1 MNKELHAFVTRSA
14 FALTLGHS
22 HIDLLLD
29 MGMNA
34 DQKHYKSIYYE
45 HPGVSGLLKRGLI
58 EHAVVGK
65 DKKLVWKL
73 TRAGELVYE
82 LVEEAGIVVATE
94 HPKSLPVLQEAGV
107 A

>member
-14 FALTLGHS
+14 FSLTLGHS

-29 MGMNA
+29 MGLNGE
-34 DQKHYKSIYYE
+34 QGHYKSIYYE

-73 TRAGELVYE
+73 TRAGELVYA
-82 LVEEAGIVVATE
+82 LVDEAGVRVETE
-94 HPKSLPVLQEAGV
+94 HPKSLPVLQEAV

>member
-1 MNKELHAFVTRSA
+1 MNNELHAFVTRSA
-14 FALTLGHS
+14 FSLTLGHS

-29 MGMNA
+29 MGLNA
-34 DQKHYKSIYYE
+34 EQGHYKSIYYE

-82 LVEEAGIVVATE
+82 LVDEAGIRVDTE
-94 HPKSLPVLQEAGV
+94 HPKSLPALQEASV

>member
-1 MNKELHAFVTRSA
+1 MNRELNAFVTRSA
-14 FALTLGHS
+14 FSLTLGHS

-34 DQKHYKSIYYE
+34 EQGHYKSIYYE

-58 EHAVVGK
+58 EHATAGK

-73 TRAGELVYE
+73 SRAGELAYE
-82 LVEEAGIVVATE
+82 LVIEAGIRVETE
-94 HPKSLPVLQEAGV
+94 HPKSLPALQGAV